1 MVYCSR
7 SRHNSACGKII
18 NREAN
23 RLAGEGWDDETH
35 RNTITFPCSGRD
47 KNGAYYQFLFDRKC
61 SGDVFSLEGKWRPD
75 SERSRWPIVSP
86 VISSKT
92 NTTAEEQTPEI
103 GSNELSRT
111 IISFIRSLHNIK
123 ALCLTD
129 HSCTCYVT
137 ICSVQIRNQNFVYL
151 FVYIR
156 LHYSDAFY
164 FISYY

>member
-1 MVYCSR
+1 MKLGLLFTVTSQFCMWKDNKQRSKQTCSR
-7 SRHNSACGKII
+7 
-18 NREAN
+18 
-23 RLAGEGWDDETH
+23 

-92 NTTAEEQTPEI
+92 NTLLRNKHPILEAT
-103 GSNELSRT
+103 SRT

-137 ICSVQIRNQNFVYL
+137 ICSVQIRNLNFVYL

>member
-1 MVYCSR
+1 MKLGLLFTVTSQFCMWKDNKQRSKQTCSR
-7 SRHNSACGKII
+7 
-18 NREAN
+18 
-23 RLAGEGWDDETH
+23 

-92 NTTAEEQTPEI
+92 NTTAEEQTPDI
-103 GSNELSRT
+103 GSNFT
-111 IISFIRSLHNIK
+111 NYHFFIRSLHNIK

-129 HSCTCYVT
+129 HSCTCHHLFCSNT
-137 ICSVQIRNQNFVYL
+137 KSEFCIFICLY
-151 FVYIR
+151 
-156 LHYSDAFY
+156 
-164 FISYY
+164 